1 MAGLSTLTRKG
12 EAELLGGRM
21 FTPVKKSIL
30 IVKECTNSAYMPLF
44 HDQEKAYCT
53 STAFDPCPSRMALLN
68 DELYFIF

>member
-1 MAGLSTLTRKG
+1 
-12 EAELLGGRM
+12 M